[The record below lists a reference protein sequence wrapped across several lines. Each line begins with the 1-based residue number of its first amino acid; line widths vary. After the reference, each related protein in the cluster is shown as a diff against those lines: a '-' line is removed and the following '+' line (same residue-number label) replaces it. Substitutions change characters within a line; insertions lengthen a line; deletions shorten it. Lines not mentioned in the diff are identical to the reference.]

1 MLQYQTVHP
10 ATLEL
15 LKSLMTKP
23 YLESFVLVGGT
34 ALALQIGHR
43 TSIDLDLFTNESF
56 SADDLYEQL
65 GEDFQIAEPFVKDK
79 STLLTEIEGIK
90 TDFIRFK
97 YAFQR
102 PVVNIEGIRLLSME
116 DIAPMKLDAIT
127 GRGKKKDFFDLYF
140 LLQHFSLPQM
150 LDWYAAMFQHNTLF
164 HVWKSLTYF
173 EDAESDG
180 EPLVF
185 DKKVSWEL
193 VKAAIRKAVTEL

>member
-1 MLQYQTVHP
+1 
-10 ATLEL
+10 
-15 LKSLMTKP
+15 MTKP
-23 YLESFVLVGGT
+23 YLDSFVLVGGT

-43 TSIDLDLFTNESF
+43 TSIDLDLFTHELF
-56 SADDLYEQL
+56 SAAAIYDQL
-65 GEDFQIAEPFVKDK
+65 EDELRVAEPFVKDK
-79 STLLTEIEGIK
+79 STLLMEIEGIK

-97 YAFQR
+97 YPFQR
-102 PVVNIEGIRLLSME
+102 PIIYSEGVRLLHIE

-140 LLQHFSLPQM
+140 LLQRFSLPQM

-180 EPLVF
+180 SPLVF
-185 DKKVSWEL
+185 DKMVTWEV
-193 VKAAIRKAVTEL
+193 VKSAIQKAVAAL

>member
-1 MLQYQTVHP
+1 
-10 ATLEL
+10 
-15 LKSLMTKP
+15 MTKP
-23 YLESFVLVGGT
+23 FLDSFVLVGGT

-43 TSIDLDLFTNESF
+43 TSIDLDLFTNELF
-56 SADDLYEQL
+56 SAADIYDQL
-65 GEDFQIAEPFVKDK
+65 GEDLHVAEPFVKDK

-97 YAFQR
+97 YSFQR
-102 PVVNIEGIRLLSME
+102 SIIHSDGIRLLHIE

-127 GRGKKKDFFDLYF
+127 GRGKKKDFFDLYY
-140 LLQHFSLPQM
+140 LLQRFPLPQM

-185 DKKVSWEL
+185 DKMVTWEV
-193 VKAAIRKAVTEL
+193 VKSSIQKAVAAL

>member
-1 MLQYQTVHP
+1 M
-10 ATLEL
+10 A
-15 LKSLMTKP
+15 KA
-23 YLESFVLVGGT
+23 YLEPFVLVGGT

-43 TSIDLDLFTNESF
+43 TSIDLDLFTNELF
-56 SADDLYEQL
+56 SADALYEQL
-65 GEDFQIAEPFVKDK
+65 GEDFQVAEPFVKDK
-79 STLLTEIEGIK
+79 STLLTEIEDIK

-102 PVVNIEGIRLLSME
+102 PVINMEGIRLISME

-140 LLQHFSLPQM
+140 LLQRFPLPQM

-185 DKKVSWEL
+185 DKKVTWEV
-193 VKAAIRKAVTEL
+193 VKEAIQKEVAAL